1 LLGDKSF
8 TRNVNFEPTGY
19 SYYLRGDVETIRV
32 DNAFIVGDAVGL
44 ATRDLCEG
52 IGPAIVSGVRA
63 AKSIGG
69 GLEYS
74 LDDVAAFSI
83 NNTIA
88 KKLLELAFT

>member
-1 LLGDKSF
+1 
-8 TRNVNFEPTGY
+8 
-19 SYYLRGDVETIRV
+19 
-32 DNAFIVGDAVGL
+32 
-44 ATRDLCEG
+44 
-52 IGPAIVSGVRA
+52 VSGVRA